1 MSFRLSS
8 EARKYFHDI
17 EERSTTGAFDWIW
30 DQYYLA
36 AMAGINAQQRVPL
49 DEEPPQEQEF
59 ETGVIEGYS
68 DQRYELYSAMIVAEV
83 EREAIPWTEKQEIR
97 NLMLDLL
104 DSTSHTNLTDYGVS
118 VLNCYAEQ
126 GYRLIWNQIAAPP
139 ELDEFLESYHKDV
152 LESVA

>member
-17 EERSTTGAFDWIW
+17 EERSTTGQFDSVW

-36 AMAGINAQQRVPL
+36 AMAGINARQRVPVE
-49 DEEPPQEQEF
+49 DEPPQEQEF
-59 ETGVIEGYS
+59 VTDVIEDYS

-97 NLMLDLL
+97 DLMLDIL
-104 DSTSHTNLTDYGVS
+104 DSTSHTNLTDYGAT

-126 GYRLIWNQIAAPP
+126 GYRLIWSQIAALP
-139 ELDEFLESYHKDV
+139 ELDEFLESYHTDV
-152 LESVA
+152 IQGVA